1 MTRAFDAPAAFVTDR
16 ARWAL
21 AGEVRV
27 LFEGAFMTFPMPR
40 NSTLADLAEKLRS
53 LERHG
58 EPRHIELLL
67 SQGRRAAQPQSSAT
81 L

>member
-1 MTRAFDAPAAFVTDR
+1 
-16 ARWAL
+16 
-21 AGEVRV
+21 
-27 LFEGAFMTFPMPR
+27 MTFPMPR

-67 SQGRRAAQPQSSAT
+67 SQGRRAAQPQLSTT